1 MMLYNW
7 WSPSRVSPPRW
18 PFPLINT
25 QCTSLTEASIDMQ
38 LVTLCISPKISNRLF
53 LFWVINRPNEDNFM
67 DERNKDT
74 SGFYFSCCFRVTT
87 VRSLTRTSFRLCVYV
102 LSWYPCGCSLSEI
115 FPIQRR
121 KYFQLHRPF
130 SNTTRLNNFIT
141 VSVPIRFIAQKS
153 DVVQ

>member
-1 MMLYNW
+1 MLYNW
-7 WSPSRVSPPRW
+7 WSPSRVSPRW

-25 QCTSLTEASIDMQ
+25 LRTSLTEASIDMQ
-38 LVTLCISPKISNRLF
+38 LFSLCISPKISNRLF

-74 SGFYFSCCFRVTT
+74 SGFYFSCCFRATT
-87 VRSLTRTSFRLCVYV
+87 VRSLTRTSFHLCVYV
-102 LSWYPCGCSLSEI
+102 LSWYPRDCSYQKCSQYIDEHI
-115 FPIQRR
+115 
-121 KYFQLHRPF
+121 QLHRPF

-141 VSVPIRFIAQKS
+141 VSVPIRFKAQKS